1 MLCKVPSLSSFLTN
15 EVLYNRGQE
24 SFSCILGARLAEG
37 CYGAVVVMEREL
49 PNNNKTTKNNPN
61 MCLVTKRSGNLILK
75 WDRKASIP
83 GTPRCGSS
91 LSYCRSEGGMQ
102 IMLQLLGVLHFLL
115 GGWHRHEQLL
125 KFYCE
130 EKWSRYK
137 LVLAP
142 QMCYFCY
149 QIVQLGVWV
158 MLCLVFPCL
167 LGSLSYIRVCSHC
180 SEGYNV
186 QKKHLALLGNQILY
200 VEILNVAG
208 VSCKLWM
215 FISLDSA

>member
-1 MLCKVPSLSSFLTN
+1 M
-15 EVLYNRGQE
+15 
-24 SFSCILGARLAEG
+24 
-37 CYGAVVVMEREL
+37 VMEREL

-61 MCLVTKRSGNLILK
+61 MCLVRKRSGNLILEG
-75 WDRKASIP
+75 DRKASIP
-83 GTPRCGSS
+83 GTPWCGSS

-102 IMLQLLGVLHFLL
+102 ITLQLLGVLHFLL

-125 KFYCE
+125 KFYSE

-149 QIVQLGVWV
+149 QTGQLGVCV
-158 MLCLVFPCL
+158 VLCLVFPCL
-167 LGSLSYIRVCSHC
+167 LGSLSYITVCSHC

-186 QKKHLALLGNQILY
+186 QKKHLSLLGNQILY

-208 VSCKLWM
+208 VSCKL
-215 FISLDSA
+215 